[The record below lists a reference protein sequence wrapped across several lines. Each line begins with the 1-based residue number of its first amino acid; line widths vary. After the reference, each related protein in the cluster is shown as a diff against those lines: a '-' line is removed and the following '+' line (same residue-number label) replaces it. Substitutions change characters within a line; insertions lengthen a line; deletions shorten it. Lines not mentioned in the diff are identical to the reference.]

1 MTDNFMYKDL
11 SYKIIGIAMEVHR
24 ELGPGF
30 LEKVYENALM
40 VLFEDNNINVKQQE
54 KIKIKFRNKIIGDY
68 IADIIVEDL
77 IILELKSSKSINP
90 IYKAQLS
97 NYLKATNKKV
107 GIILNF
113 GKRSLEV
120 ERVVNSM

>member
-1 MTDNFMYKDL
+1 MIDNFLYKDL

-40 VLFEDNNINVKQQE
+40 ILFKENNISAKQQE
-54 KIKIKFRNKIIGDY
+54 NIKIKFRNKIIGDY

-90 IYKAQLS
+90 IYKAQLG

-113 GKRSLEV
+113 GKESLEV
-120 ERVVNSM
+120 ERVVNSI

>member
-1 MTDNFMYKDL
+1 MTDNFLYKDL
-11 SYKIIGIAMEVHR
+11 SYKVIGIAMEVHR

-40 VLFEDNNINVKQQE
+40 VLFEENNISVKQQE

-68 IADIIVEDL
+68 IAGIIVEDL
-77 IILELKSSKSINP
+77 IILELKCSKSINP
-90 IYKAQLS
+90 IYKAQLG

-113 GKRSLEV
+113 GKESLEV
-120 ERVVNSM
+120 ERVIKSM

>member
-113 GKRSLEV
+113 GKGSLEV